1 MRELQDYVLHLAD
14 THLIL
19 GQRLGEWCGHNFV
32 LEQDI
37 AMSNIALDLFGQ
49 CRSLYQY
56 AADLGGGKQTE
67 DQLAFM
73 RGERHYK
80 NLLLV
85 EQPNGDFAFTL
96 ARQFFF
102 DVYHQLLCEALTKS
116 SDKQLQAIA
125 EKSLKEVRYHLT
137 WSSEWMI
144 RLGDGTDES
153 HQRIQHAV
161 NELWMWTHELTSAAS
176 YEKGLDGV
184 VPDPTTFKAAWRS
197 QVKKILDEATL
208 LQPADETIQSGGK
221 EGIHTEHL
229 GFILS
234 EMQMMQRTYPGMTW

>member
-1 MRELQDYVLHLAD
+1 MKELQDYVLHLAD

-37 AMSNIALDLFGQ
+37 AMSNIGLDLLGQ

-56 AADLGGGKQTE
+56 AAELEGGKQTE

-73 RGERHYK
+73 RGERQYK
-80 NLLLV
+80 NHLLV

-102 DVYHQLLCEALTKS
+102 DVYHQLLCEELIKS
-116 SDKQLQAIA
+116 SDKQLQAIG

-161 NELWMWTHELTSAAS
+161 NELWMWTHELTSPAP
-176 YEKGLDGV
+176 YEKVLKGI
-184 VPDPTTFKAAWRS
+184 VPDPTTFKDAWNS
-197 QVKKILDEATL
+197 HVKKILTEATL
-208 LQPADETIQSGGK
+208 QQPTDGTIQLGGK

>member
-1 MRELQDYVLHLAD
+1 MKELQDYVLHLAD

-37 AMSNIALDLFGQ
+37 AMSNIALDLLGQ
-49 CRSLYQY
+49 CRALYQY
-56 AADLGGGKQTE
+56 AAEIGGGKQTE
-67 DQLAFM
+67 DQLAFL
-73 RGERHYK
+73 RGERQYK
-80 NLLLV
+80 NHLLV
-85 EQPNGDFAFTL
+85 EQPNRDFAFTL

-102 DVYHQLLCEALTKS
+102 DVYHQLLCEELVKC
-116 SDKQLQAIA
+116 SDKQLQAIG

-144 RLGDGTDES
+144 RLGDGTTES

-161 NELWMWTHELTSAAS
+161 NELWMWTHELTTTSS
-176 YEKGLDGV
+176 YEKLLA
-184 VPDPTTFKAAWRS
+184 VPHPSDFKAAWLAKVS
-197 QVKKILDEATL
+197 AILKEATL
-208 LQPADETIQSGGK
+208 EIPADSTKQTGGK

-234 EMQMMQRTYPGMTW
+234 EMQMMQRTFPGMTW

>member
-1 MRELQDYVLHLAD
+1 MKELQDYVLHLAD

-19 GQRLGEWCGHNFV
+19 GQRLGEWCGHNVV

-56 AADLGGGKQTE
+56 AAELGGIKQTE
-67 DQLAFM
+67 DQLAFL
-73 RGERHYK
+73 RSERQYK
-80 NLLLV
+80 NHLLV
-85 EQPNGDFAFTL
+85 EQPNGDFAFTI

-102 DVYHQLLCEALTKS
+102 DVYHQLLCEELIKC

-144 RLGDGTDES
+144 RLGDGTTES
-153 HQRIQHAV
+153 HQRMQTAV
-161 NELWMWTHELTSAAS
+161 NELWMWTHELTTTAS
-176 YEKGLDGV
+176 YEMALD
-184 VPDPTTFKAAWRS
+184 VPHPANFKAAWLAKVS
-197 QVKKILDEATL
+197 AILKEATL
-208 LQPADETIQSGGK
+208 DLPTDSTKQSGGK

-229 GFILS
+229 GYILS